1 MNEWNSASL
10 AESVWQMISTV
21 AAVANRQPFLIH
33 GPAEGVIFDAVE
45 ELVSFA
51 TRNPDVMPAW
61 LHERYTGFLRNK
73 GFSHGDTTDPS
84 TKKSCALVDWSDT
97 SPDERT
103 EYAIFLGVLKIVTRG
118 PEKKA
123 VKRGRPAGRR
133 TQKKS
138 DHGDAN
144 GISEGML
151 PDGDSV
157 VI

>member
-1 MNEWNSASL
+1 MNEWNSTSL

-21 AAVANRQPFLIH
+21 GAVANRQPFLIH
-33 GPAEGVIFDAVE
+33 GAPSGVIFDAVE
-45 ELVSFA
+45 DLVSFA

-61 LHERYTGFLRNK
+61 LHERYTGLLRNK
-73 GFSHGDTTDPS
+73 GFSHDDTTDPS
-84 TKKSCALVDWSDT
+84 TKKSCALIDWSDT

-133 TQKKS
+133 TQKKP
-138 DHGDAN
+138 DHGDAS
-144 GISEGML
+144 GVSEGML
-151 PDGDSV
+151 TDGDSV